1 MQRSCTTQSIGQ
13 VPAHR
18 RDMAHAAQSW
28 QAVSRSRTPPAMGGE
43 TCARNKATL
52 ALARWVPQGSQ
63 GSPTAMG
70 GALSHQAVQLPRSS
84 MMMAWDPLGSQQPPT
99 EVWAWRQRSLS
110 DSSSTRMGVIDLGD
124 GLEESEVEWFQGGK
138 TLILIPFHLMM
149 SWKQHV
155 IVLGQPEQARRL
167 NGK

>member
-18 RDMAHAAQSW
+18 RDMAHATQSW
-28 QAVSRSRTPPAMGGE
+28 QAVSRSRTPPAMGG
-43 TCARNKATL
+43 
-52 ALARWVPQGSQ
+52 ALSHQAVGRGRTP
-63 GSPTAMG
+63 PAMG

-84 MMMAWDPLGSQQPPT
+84 MMMAWDPLGSHQPPT
-99 EVWAWRQRSLS
+99 EVWAWRPRSPT
-110 DSSSTRMGVIDLGD
+110 DSSSTRMGVIDLGE